1 MKRIIGFIFFAV
13 LVSLVVPYL
22 FYLEGK
28 TFNSNL
34 WYTLLPFAIVSMIA
48 VKIIFKNNYK
58 YYLIYPI
65 SLLLV
70 YVPMNIVSGM
80 YVSNGEYRNY
90 SSYPRYEI
98 IPYFLLALF
107 VLYSTVVIADYLT
120 KKRFTKPIFIVG
132 DIISIGV
139 VFVILFATTFSS
151 PHG

>member
-1 MKRIIGFIFFAV
+1 
-13 LVSLVVPYL
+13 
-22 FYLEGK
+22 
-28 TFNSNL
+28 
-34 WYTLLPFAIVSMIA
+34 
-48 VKIIFKNNYK
+48 
-58 YYLIYPI
+58 
-65 SLLLV
+65 
-70 YVPMNIVSGM
+70 MNIVSGM

>member
-1 MKRIIGFIFFAV
+1 MKRIIGFMFASV

-28 TFNSNL
+28 TINSNL
-34 WYTLLPFAIVSMIA
+34 WSTLLPFAIVSMIA
-48 VKIIFKNNYK
+48 VKLIFKNDYK

-98 IPYFLLALF
+98 IPYFILALF
-107 VLYSTVVIADYLT
+107 LLYSLVGIADYLT
-120 KKRFTKPIFIVG
+120 KKRFTKPIFIVS
-132 DIISIGV
+132 DIISLGV
-139 VFVILFATTFSS
+139 VFITLFATTFSS